1 MDESLTGSLRQ
12 RSGRKGRSM
21 IAPTNFKDLSDEE
34 LLKKLKENY
43 SDKAAVYVLK
53 VLRGKIKPSYPLE

>member
-1 MDESLTGSLRQ
+1 M
-12 RSGRKGRSM
+12 M

-43 SDKAAVYVLK
+43 SDKTAAYVLK